1 MPASR
6 MSLIATLEQTH
17 PTLVRLTSALSDQ
30 ALDFRPTAEEWSIR
44 EVLAHFVDDEMYV
57 MRLRLERIVKE
68 ERPHLTPHDEKA
80 WYASRNTTRDHLN
93 QLLGDF
99 ALQRSAS
106 LGIIKM
112 LRASDWARQGYQ
124 PEYGWF
130 TAEGWLERWVEHDT
144 VHLQQI
150 EKTLSAY
157 HLAQAS
163 N

>member
-1 MPASR
+1 MSASR
-6 MSLIATLEQTH
+6 MSLIAALEQTNQ
-17 PTLVRLTSALSDQ
+17 TLVRLTSALSDQ
-30 ALDFRPTAEEWSIR
+30 ALDFHPAAQEWSIR
-44 EVLAHFVDDEMYV
+44 EVLAHFVDDEIYI

-68 ERPHLTPHDEKA
+68 ERPHLAPHDEKA
-80 WYASRNTTRDHLN
+80 WHASRNTTRDHLN
-93 QLLGDF
+93 ELLSDF

-106 LGIIKM
+106 LGMLKM
-112 LRASDWARQGYQ
+112 LRESDWTRQGYQ

-157 HLAQAS
+157 QLAC
-163 N
+163 